1 MVNSQEIPEATS
13 FVIAYRSLCNKEL
26 ECYKEYIKLLATTKE
41 LMEKSKDLFN
51 TRFWEGLRCY
61 LKGFWYYRYA
71 HTTPI
76 IKIKL
81 VQLRIRLLLKA
92 QIRRTKRE
100 RKPLLRMMD
109 RGKKMI
115 GDAEALQVH
124 IHECIRELAPLEIV
138 PDGLIESVNTI
149 LADIDSLQSNMLFA
163 VKEFVALGSNQKAK
177 ELLPKVSHQK
187 LSGLNNSLDPDS
199 LTIVLRMLEQVAQNL
214 AEKIQ
219 DMNAQNRLWL
229 NQWHGQQVAFE
240 ELHNESLKNH
250 KETNDAIRLNHFR
263 VSFWFPQV
271 LLVLLL
277 AGGFWF
283 LDHPGLRSACMI
295 ALMLWFVQSI
305 RPFRS

>member
-1 MVNSQEIPEATS
+1 
-13 FVIAYRSLCNKEL
+13 
-26 ECYKEYIKLLATTKE
+26 
-41 LMEKSKDLFN
+41 
-51 TRFWEGLRCY
+51 
-61 LKGFWYYRYA
+61 
-71 HTTPI
+71 
-76 IKIKL
+76 
-81 VQLRIRLLLKA
+81 
-92 QIRRTKRE
+92 
-100 RKPLLRMMD
+100 
-109 RGKKMI
+109 
-115 GDAEALQVH
+115 
-124 IHECIRELAPLEIV
+124 
-138 PDGLIESVNTI
+138 
-149 LADIDSLQSNMLFA
+149 
-163 VKEFVALGSNQKAK
+163 
-177 ELLPKVSHQK
+177 
-187 LSGLNNSLDPDS
+187 
-199 LTIVLRMLEQVAQNL
+199 MLEQVAQNL